1 STHANLPILPIA
13 RVMTRY
19 QITLT
24 VVDEPG
30 VLATIA
36 AVFSDHHVSVEAV
49 NQTVGAVVEGV
60 PSATL
65 ITVTHEATDESLAAT
80 VAALAENS
88 VVREVVSVLRVE
100 GL

>member
-1 STHANLPILPIA
+1 
-13 RVMTRY
+13 M
-19 QITLT
+19 
-24 VVDEPG
+24 VDEPG

-36 AVFSDHHVSVEAV
+36 ALFSDHAVSVEAV

-65 ITVTHEATDESLAAT
+65 ITVTHEATDMSLAAT
-80 VAALAENS
+80 VAALAESS

>member
-1 STHANLPILPIA
+1 
-13 RVMTRY
+13 MTRY

-36 AVFSDHHVSVEAV
+36 AVFSDHQVSVEAV
-49 NQTVGAVVEGV
+49 SQTVGAVNEGV

-80 VAALAENS
+80 VTALAENA